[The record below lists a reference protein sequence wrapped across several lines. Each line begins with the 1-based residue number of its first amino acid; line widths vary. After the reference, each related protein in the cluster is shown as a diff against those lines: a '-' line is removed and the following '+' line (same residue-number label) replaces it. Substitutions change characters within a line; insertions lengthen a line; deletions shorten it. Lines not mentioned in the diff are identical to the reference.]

1 MQRFRHNE
9 TTYESILLH
18 CVHHHYDSNWINLQ
32 EKKRKKIYVLL
43 LLYNMAMV
51 AEQMASCWEHGF
63 ALVQLLLQRDNWK
76 HRKQMLL

>member
-1 MQRFRHNE
+1 MHRFWHNE
-9 TTYESILLH
+9 TTYEYCFTVFTTI
-18 CVHHHYDSNWINLQ
+18 YDSNWINLQ
-32 EKKRKKIYVLL
+32 EKKRKNNVLL

>member
-1 MQRFRHNE
+1 MTAIGLICKKKE
-9 TTYESILLH
+9 
-18 CVHHHYDSNWINLQ
+18 
-32 EKKRKKIYVLL
+32 EKNVLL